1 MTHPDSTFVVD
12 SNTLMTPD
20 RLEYPFGWVGHIP
33 FAFWL
38 MAAQKPATFVEL
50 GTHSGNSYSA
60 FCQAIDSNSLETRAF
75 AVDTWQGDEHAGTYG
90 EDVFVALKTYQDRK
104 YSRFS
109 ELLRMRFDEA
119 AVRFESGSVDLLHI
133 DGLHT
138 YDAVKHDFET
148 WLPKLSDRAI
158 VLFHDTNVFER
169 DFGVH
174 RLWGELNSQ
183 YPGFNFK
190 HSHGLGVLLV
200 GRHVPESVR
209 ALAETAGNARWI
221 LASKLF
227 ASLGEALIRSAE
239 ALRGNAHVAHLEAVV
254 AARDREIA
262 ALHELVAVRDTYIA
276 NVDAFLTIKEKW
288 SERLEGTL
296 LATQESA
303 GRGMLSDFSESL
315 AQPQES
321 QGGVQSVGVAAG
333 SAREFG
339 QRVPALE
346 EVVSE
351 RDASL
356 VSLKAMN
363 EEKNKRI
370 QELRERIQ
378 LCAAADHARDSR
390 IASLTQELVSK
401 DEELSSLRSRCAA
414 GDEQASRLRDEIS
427 ALRRVS
433 DEAVRARGLLVEA
446 IRRAAASA
454 IQDSPVQ
461 GGK

>member
-12 SNTLMTPD
+12 HNTLMTPD
-20 RLEYPFGWVGHIP
+20 RLEHPFGWVGHIP

-38 MAAQKPATFVEL
+38 MAAQKPGTFVEL
-50 GTHSGNSYSA
+50 GTHSGNSYGA
-60 FCQAIDSNSLETRAF
+60 FCQAIDSNALETRAF

-90 EDVFVALKTYQDRK
+90 DDVFVALKTYHDRK

-109 ELLRMRFDEA
+109 ELLRMRFDQA

-158 VLFHDTNVFER
+158 VVFHDTNVFER

-174 RLWGELNSQ
+174 RLWAELNSQ

-209 ALAETAGNARWI
+209 ALAETAGNAQWT

-262 ALHELVAVRDTYIA
+262 ALHEMVAARDTYIA
-276 NVDAFLTIKEKW
+276 NVDAFLTINEKRT
-288 SERLEGTL
+288 EGLEGPL
-296 LATQESA
+296 LATQDGA
-303 GRGMLSDFSESL
+303 GR
-315 AQPQES
+315 
-321 QGGVQSVGVAAG
+321 
-333 SAREFG
+333 
-339 QRVPALE
+339 
-346 EVVSE
+346 
-351 RDASL
+351 
-356 VSLKAMN
+356 AMN
-363 EEKNKRI
+363 EDKNKRI
-370 QELRERIQ
+370 QELQERIQ
-378 LCAAADHARDSR
+378 LGAAADHARDSR
-390 IASLTQELVSK
+390 LASLAQELVSK

-414 GDEQASRLRDEIS
+414 GEEQASRLRDEIS

-433 DEAVRARGLLVEA
+433 NEAARARGLLVEA
-446 IRRAAASA
+446 IRRVATSA
-454 IQDSPVQ
+454 NQDSPVP